1 MPIANIIGV
10 IVIFGIAVLLSEN
23 RSAINFKSAGRTL
36 ALQFGIAVLALMVP
50 VGLWLHKVFFGANNI
65 VVTDAGATL
74 AQKASGT
81 EACLY
86 NGVLKCVTDGVTSII
101 KFSDKGSDF
110 VFGPLAHQEN
120 GFILA
125 FQVFPIIIF
134 IATVFA
140 MLFHLRIMDVIIKFL
155 GGIVRK
161 ITGASRLE
169 STVSAASI
177 FVGMVEAPLAI
188 LPYLKKMTRSQLFTV
203 MSCGMASI
211 AGTVLVVYISLG
223 VDGRLLLIASFMAA
237 PGGLLMGKLL
247 VPETETPFDIASFD
261 KGKEDEEGRATNLIE
276 AATTG
281 ALTGLEIMLNVI
293 AVIIAFVAV
302 IAMVDAL
309 FGTLGGLVGY
319 PDFSLAVVFGYVF
332 APIAWLIGVP
342 SSEVLSAGPFLGQK
356 LIANEF
362 LAYLNFTK
370 DMANFSTQAQI
381 AITVAL
387 CGFANFVGV
396 GILMAGLGAVVPERK
411 KEISKMGMKA
421 LLAGSLS
428 NFMSAALVGI
438 VIWIAALMHLN
449 PLG

>member
-10 IVIFGIAVLLSEN
+10 IVFVGIAVALSEQ
-23 RSAINFKSAGRTL
+23 RQAINYKNAGRTL
-36 ALQFGIAVLALMVP
+36 GLQFFIALLALAIP
-50 VGLWLHKVFFGANNI
+50 FGTTLLDKVTNAI
-65 VVTDAGATL
+65 THV
-74 AQKASGT
+74 
-81 EACLY
+81 
-86 NGVLKCVTDGVTSII
+86 I
-101 KFSDKGSDF
+101 KFANEGMYF
-110 VFGPLAHQEN
+110 VFGELANWGTMEGVLAPAAGRQ
-120 GFILA
+120 GVGTILA

-134 IATVFA
+134 LATLFA
-140 MLFHLRIMDVIIKFL
+140 ILFHLRIMDLIIKL
-155 GGIVRK
+155 IGGAVRF

-211 AGTVLVVYISLG
+211 AGTVLVVYMSLG
-223 VDGRLLLIASFMAA
+223 VDGKLLIVASFMAA

-247 VPETETPFDIASFD
+247 IPETEEAFDIASFKD
-261 KGKEDEEGRATNLIE
+261 AKDEDDPNKATNLIE

-281 ALTGLEIMLNVI
+281 ALTGLTIMLNVI

-302 IAMVDAL
+302 IALVDGI
-309 FGTLGGLVGY
+309 FGGVGGWFGY
-319 PDFSLAVVFGYVF
+319 PDFSLSTVFGYLF

-342 SSEVLSAGPFLGQK
+342 ANEVLAAGPFLGQK
-356 LIANEF
+356 LVANEF

-370 DMANFSTQAQI
+370 DMENFSLQGQV

-396 GILMAGLGAVVPERK
+396 GILMAGLGAVLPERK
-411 KEISKMGMKA
+411 QEISKMGMKS

-428 NFMSAALVGI
+428 NFTSAALVGI
-438 VIWIAALMHLN
+438 ALWVAALMGMN

>member
-1 MPIANIIGV
+1 V
-10 IVIFGIAVLLSEN
+10 
-23 RSAINFKSAGRTL
+23 
-36 ALQFGIAVLALMVP
+36 
-50 VGLWLHKVFFGANNI
+50 
-65 VVTDAGATL
+65 
-74 AQKASGT
+74 
-81 EACLY
+81 
-86 NGVLKCVTDGVTSII
+86 
-101 KFSDKGSDF
+101 
-110 VFGPLAHQEN
+110 
-120 GFILA
+120 
-125 FQVFPIIIF
+125 
-134 IATVFA
+134 
-140 MLFHLRIMDVIIKFL
+140 
-155 GGIVRK
+155 
-161 ITGASRLE
+161 TGASRLE

-223 VDGRLLLIASFMAA
+223 VDAKLLIIASFMAA

-247 VPETETPFDIASFD
+247 IPETETPFDIKNFKDAE
-261 KGKEDEEGRATNLIE
+261 EDPNKATNLIE

-281 ALTGLEIMLNVI
+281 ALTGLQIMLNVV

-302 IAMVDAL
+302 IALVNGIFTGIGSW
-309 FGTLGGLVGY
+309 FGH
-319 PDFSLAVVFGYVF
+319 PEFSLETLFGYVF

-342 SSEVLSAGPFLGQK
+342 ADEVLRAGPFLGQK
-356 LIANEF
+356 LVANEF

-370 DMANFSTQAQI
+370 DMASFSLQGQV

-396 GILMAGLGAVVPERK
+396 GILMAGLGSVVPERK
-411 KEISKMGMKA
+411 KEISALGMKS

-428 NFMSAALVGI
+428 NFMSAAFVGI
-438 VIWIAALMHLN
+438 VLWIAALMGMH

>member
-1 MPIANIIGV
+1 MPIANILGV
-10 IVIFGIAVLLSEN
+10 LVFVGIAVLLSEQ
-23 RSAINFKSAGRTL
+23 RQAINYKNAGRTL
-36 ALQFGIAVLALMVP
+36 GLQFAIALLALAIPVGTTILNNVTGAITHVIEFANEGMYFIFGELSNWGTMEAVLAP
-50 VGLWLHKVFFGANNI
+50 
-65 VVTDAGATL
+65 
-74 AQKASGT
+74 ASGKQ
-81 EACLY
+81 
-86 NGVLKCVTDGVTSII
+86 GVGT
-101 KFSDKGSDF
+101 
-110 VFGPLAHQEN
+110 
-120 GFILA
+120 ILA

-134 IATVFA
+134 LATLFA
-140 MLFHLRIMDVIIKFL
+140 IMFHLRIMDLVIKVI
-155 GGIVRK
+155 GGIVRF

-203 MSCGMASI
+203 MACGMASI
-211 AGTVLVVYISLG
+211 AGTVLVVYMSLG
-223 VDGRLLLIASFMAA
+223 IDGKLLIVASFMAA

-247 VPETETPFDIASFD
+247 IPETEEPFDIAKFNE
-261 KGKEDEEGRATNLIE
+261 GNAEDDPNKATNLIE

-281 ALTGLEIMLNVI
+281 ALTGLTIMLNVI

-302 IAMVDAL
+302 IALIDGI
-309 FGTLGGLVGY
+309 FGGIGGWFGY
-319 PDFSLAVVFGYVF
+319 PDFSLSTVFGFIF

-342 SSEVLSAGPFLGQK
+342 VSEVLAAGPFLGQK
-356 LIANEF
+356 LVANEF

-370 DMANFSTQAQI
+370 DMANFSLQGQV

-396 GILMAGLGAVVPERK
+396 GILMAGLGAVLPERK
-411 KEISKMGMKA
+411 KEISMLGMKA

-428 NFMSAALVGI
+428 NFTSAALVGI
-438 VIWIAALMHLN
+438 ALWIAALMGMN

>member
-1 MPIANIIGV
+1 MNGGFMPIANILGV
-10 IVIFGIAVLLSEN
+10 IIILAVAYLFSES
-23 RSAINFKSAGRTL
+23 RSSIKVKDAGRTL
-36 ALQFGIAVLALMVP
+36 ALQFAIALLALAIP
-50 VGLWLHKVFFGANNI
+50 AGTTILNKVSGAITHVITFANE
-65 VVTDAGATL
+65 GM
-74 AQKASGT
+74 
-81 EACLY
+81 Y
-86 NGVLKCVTDGVTSII
+86 
-101 KFSDKGSDF
+101 F
-110 VFGPLAHQEN
+110 VFGELSNWGSVEAAFGGATGQK
-120 GFILA
+120 GVGTILA

-134 IATVFA
+134 LATLFA
-140 MLFHLRIMDVIIKFL
+140 ILFHLRIMDMVIKFL
-155 GGIVRK
+155 GGIVRFV
-161 ITGASRLE
+161 TGASRLE

-223 VDGRLLLIASFMAA
+223 VDAKLLIIASFMAA

-247 VPETETPFDIASFD
+247 IPETETPFDIKDF
-261 KGKEDEEGRATNLIE
+261 KNVEEDPNKATNLIE

-281 ALTGLEIMLNVI
+281 ALTGLEIMLNVL

-302 IAMVDAL
+302 IALVNGIFSGIGGW
-309 FGTLGGLVGY
+309 FGHDDFTLET
-319 PDFSLAVVFGYVF
+319 VFGYVF

-342 SSEVLSAGPFLGQK
+342 TDEVLRAGPFLGQK
-356 LIANEF
+356 LVANEF

-370 DMANFSTQAQI
+370 DMANFSLQGQV

-396 GILMAGLGAVVPERK
+396 GILMAGLGSVVPERK
-411 KEISKMGMKA
+411 KEISALGMKS

-438 VIWIAALMHLN
+438 VLWIAALMGLH
-449 PLG
+449 PLT

>member
-1 MPIANIIGV
+1 MPIANILGV
-10 IVIFGIAVLLSEN
+10 IVFIGIAIWLSEARN
-23 RSAINFKSAGRTL
+23 KINYKNAGRTL
-36 ALQFGIAVLALMVP
+36 GLQFAIAVLALAIP
-50 VGLWLHKVFFGANNI
+50 FGTTILNKVTGAI
-65 VVTDAGATL
+65 THV
-74 AQKASGT
+74 
-81 EACLY
+81 
-86 NGVLKCVTDGVTSII
+86 I
-101 KFSDKGSDF
+101 KFANEGMYF
-110 VFGPLAHQEN
+110 VFGELSNWGTMEGVLAPAAGRQ
-120 GFILA
+120 GVGTILA

-134 IATVFA
+134 LATLFA
-140 MLFHLRIMDVIIKFL
+140 ILFHLRIMDLVIKLI
-155 GGIVRK
+155 GGVVRFV
-161 ITGASRLE
+161 TGASRLE

-211 AGTVLVVYISLG
+211 AGTVLVVYMSLG
-223 VDGRLLLIASFMAA
+223 VDGKLLIVASFMAA

-247 VPETETPFDIASFD
+247 VPETEEPFDIASF
-261 KGKEDEEGRATNLIE
+261 KETKEDPNKATNLIE

-281 ALTGLEIMLNVI
+281 ALTGLTIMLNVI

-302 IAMVDAL
+302 IALVNGI
-309 FGTLGGLVGY
+309 FGGIGGWFGY
-319 PDFSLAVVFGYVF
+319 PEFSLSTVFGYIF

-342 SSEVLSAGPFLGQK
+342 ANEVLAAGPFLGEK
-356 LIANEF
+356 LVANEF

-370 DMANFSTQAQI
+370 DMANFSLQGQV

-396 GILMAGLGAVVPERK
+396 GILMAGLGAVLPERK
-411 KEISKMGMKA
+411 QEISKLGIKS

-428 NFMSAALVGI
+428 NFTSAALVGI
-438 VIWIAALMHLN
+438 ALWIAALMGMT

>member
-1 MPIANIIGV
+1 MPIANILGV
-10 IVIFGIAVLLSEN
+10 IVILGVAIGFSEN
-23 RSAINFKSAGRTL
+23 RKAINYNNAGRTL
-36 ALQFGIAVLALMVP
+36 GLQFFIALLALAVPFGTIALDKVSGVITHVITYANEGMV
-50 VGLWLHKVFFGANNI
+50 
-65 VVTDAGATL
+65 
-74 AQKASGT
+74 
-81 EACLY
+81 
-86 NGVLKCVTDGVTSII
+86 
-101 KFSDKGSDF
+101 F
-110 VFGPLAHQEN
+110 VFGELAKWGSVEAAFGSATGQK
-120 GFILA
+120 GVGTILA

-134 IATVFA
+134 LATLFA
-140 MLFHLRIMDVIIKFL
+140 ILFHLKIMDLIIKL
-155 GGIVRK
+155 IGGAVRF

-223 VDGRLLLIASFMAA
+223 VEAKLLIIASFMAA

-247 VPETETPFDIASFD
+247 IPETETPFDIAQF
-261 KGKEDEEGRATNLIE
+261 KGTQEEDDPNKATNLIE

-281 ALTGLEIMLNVI
+281 ALTGLEIMLNVV

-302 IAMVDAL
+302 IALVNGMFSGIGGM
-309 FGTLGGLVGY
+309 FGH
-319 PDFSLAVVFGYVF
+319 PEFSLEIVFGYVF

-342 SSEVLSAGPFLGQK
+342 ADEVFRAGPFLGQK
-356 LIANEF
+356 LVANEF
-362 LAYLNFTK
+362 LAYLNFTQ
-370 DMANFSTQAQI
+370 DMSNFSLQGQV

-411 KEISKMGMKA
+411 KEISMLGMKS

-438 VIWIAALMHLN
+438 ALWIAALMGLS

>member
-1 MPIANIIGV
+1 MPIANIAGV
-10 IVIFGIAVLLSEN
+10 IFFIGIAVWLSEN
-23 RSAINFKSAGRTL
+23 RKAIDKKNAARTL
-36 ALQFGIAVLALMVP
+36 ALQFAIAVLALAIP
-50 VGLWLHKVFFGANNI
+50 A
-65 VVTDAGATL
+65 
-74 AQKASGT
+74 
-81 EACLY
+81 
-86 NGVLKCVTDGVTSII
+86 GVTVLNKVTGAITHVI
-101 KFSDKGSDF
+101 KYANDGMQF
-110 VFGPLAHQEN
+110 VFGELANWGTMEAALAPAAGHK
-120 GFILA
+120 GVGTILA

-134 IATVFA
+134 LATLFA
-140 MLFHLRIMDVIIKFL
+140 VLFHLRIMDLVIKGL
-155 GGIVRK
+155 GSVVRFV
-161 ITGASRLE
+161 TGASRLE

-188 LPYLKKMTRSQLFTV
+188 LPYLKHMTRSQLFTV

-211 AGTVLVVYISLG
+211 AGTVLVVYMSLG
-223 VDGRLLLIASFMAA
+223 VDGKLLIIASFMAA

-247 VPETETPFDIASFD
+247 IPETEQPFDIANFKTD
-261 KGKEDEEGRATNLIE
+261 KTQDDGRASNLIE

-293 AVIIAFVAV
+293 AVIIAFVAM
-302 IAMVDAL
+302 IALVNGIFSGIGGL
-309 FGTLGGLVGY
+309 FGH
-319 PDFSLAVVFGYVF
+319 PEFSLETVFGYIF

-342 SSEVLSAGPFLGQK
+342 VDEVLRAGPFLGQK
-356 LIANEF
+356 LVANEF

-370 DMANFSTQAQI
+370 DMSSFSLQGQV

-411 KEISKMGMKA
+411 KEISGLGMKS

-438 VIWIAALMHLN
+438 VLWIATMLGMT

>member
-1 MPIANIIGV
+1 MPIANFIGV
-10 IVIFGIAVLLSEN
+10 AVILAIAVWFSES
-23 RSAINFKSAGRTL
+23 RKDINTKNAARTL
-36 ALQFGIAVLALMVP
+36 GLQFLIAFLALAIP
-50 VGLWLHKVFFGANNI
+50 A
-65 VVTDAGATL
+65 
-74 AQKASGT
+74 
-81 EACLY
+81 
-86 NGVLKCVTDGVTSII
+86 GVTILNKVTGAITHII
-101 KFSDKGSDF
+101 KYANQGMQF
-110 VFGPLAHQEN
+110 VFGELSNWGTMEAALAPAAGHP
-120 GFILA
+120 GVGTILA

-134 IATVFA
+134 LATLFA
-140 MLFHLRIMDVIIKFL
+140 VLFHLKIMDVVIKTL
-155 GGIVRK
+155 GGVVRFV
-161 ITGASRLE
+161 TGASRLE

-211 AGTVLVVYISLG
+211 AGTVLVVYMSLG
-223 VDGRLLLIASFMAA
+223 VDGKLLIIASFMAA

-247 VPETETPFDIASFD
+247 IPETETPFDIANF
-261 KGKEDEEGRATNLIE
+261 KATKEDEEGRATNLIE

-293 AVIIAFVAV
+293 AVIIAFVAM
-302 IAMVDAL
+302 IALVNGIFSGIGGW
-309 FGTLGGLVGY
+309 FGH
-319 PDFSLAVVFGYVF
+319 PEFSLETVFGYIF

-342 SSEVLSAGPFLGQK
+342 SDEVLRAGPFLGQK
-356 LIANEF
+356 LVANEF

-370 DMANFSTQAQI
+370 DMSSFSLQGQV

-411 KEISKMGMKA
+411 KEISSLGMKS

-438 VIWIAALMHLN
+438 VLWLAALMGMQ

>member
-1 MPIANIIGV
+1 MPIANILGV
-10 IVIFGIAVLLSEN
+10 IIFVGIAIGLSET
-23 RSAINFKSAGRTL
+23 RDKINYRNAGRTL
-36 ALQFGIAVLALMVP
+36 SLQFAIAILALAIP
-50 VGLWLHKVFFGANNI
+50 FGTIALEKVSGAI
-65 VVTDAGATL
+65 TH
-74 AQKASGT
+74 
-81 EACLY
+81 
-86 NGVLKCVTDGVTSII
+86 II
-101 KFSDKGSDF
+101 KFANEGMYF
-110 VFGPLAHQEN
+110 VFGELSNWGSVETVFAPAAGKQ
-120 GFILA
+120 GVGTILA

-134 IATVFA
+134 LATLFA
-140 MLFHLRIMDVIIKFL
+140 ILFHLRIMDMVIKLI
-155 GGIVRK
+155 GGVVRFV
-161 ITGASRLE
+161 TGASRLE
-169 STVSAASI
+169 STVAAASI

-211 AGTVLVVYISLG
+211 AGTVLVVYMSLG
-223 VDGRLLLIASFMAA
+223 VDGKLLIIASFMAA

-247 VPETETPFDIASFD
+247 VPETERPFDIQNF
-261 KGKEDEEGRATNLIE
+261 KGAKSKDDPNQATNLIE

-281 ALTGLEIMLNVI
+281 ALTGMQIMLNVL

-302 IAMVDAL
+302 IALVNGIFSGVGKW
-309 FGTLGGLVGY
+309 FGH
-319 PDFSLAVVFGYVF
+319 PEFSLETVFGYIF

-342 SSEVLSAGPFLGQK
+342 SGEVLQAGPFLGQK
-356 LIANEF
+356 LVANEF

-370 DMANFSTQAQI
+370 DISNFSLQGQV

-411 KEISKMGMKA
+411 KEISLLGMKS

-428 NFMSAALVGI
+428 NFTSAALVGI
-438 VIWIAALMHLN
+438 ALWIAALMGLH